1 MPFRSRSA
9 ASLLALVLALGLA
22 APAAEAVTLHV
33 LHVNDTH
40 SRIEQV
46 NRTDSTCSGADE
58 EKGACF
64 GGSARLK
71 TAVDAA
77 RKAAGTEPVIL
88 LDAGDQFQGS
98 LFFTAYSGQV
108 EAEMMNRIGFDAMAL
123 GNHEFD
129 LGNEALTRFAD
140 TVQAPLLA
148 GSVDASGEAA
158 LAGQLSKPLVLAVGG
173 TRVGIVG
180 ATTPDTPDISSPGA
194 GLVFGDPARTV
205 AADIARLAAEG
216 VDKVIVLSHLG
227 VPADIRLA
235 ETVPGIDMIV
245 GGHTHTLFSNADA
258 DAPYRYPHWVE
269 GPDGVRVPI
278 VSAGSYT
285 RYLGHADVSFDAAG
299 RVTQVSGD
307 TLPLDAAVVPD
318 PEILKRI
325 DDLGAPIAALK
336 AERVGSVATDIDGS
350 RESCRAGECA
360 MGNLV
365 AEAMLARAKSQGV
378 TIALQNGGGLRASI
392 GAGEVTKGDVL
403 AVLPFQNTLSTFNL
417 PGAALLAALENGF
430 SQVEEGGGRFPQ
442 VAGLRVTW
450 DPAKPAGGR
459 VVSVAVA
466 GKDGWQPL
474 DPARVYS
481 VVSNNFMRAGGDGYA
496 SLRDAATN
504 AYDFGPNLE
513 DVLADYL
520 GEHPDY
526 APVGDGRIR
535 RAR

>member
-1 MPFRSRSA
+1 MPFRSRFA
-9 ASLLALVLALGLA
+9 ASLMALALGLA
-22 APAAEAVTLHV
+22 APAAQAFTLHV

-40 SRIEQV
+40 SRIQSV
-46 NRTDSTCSGADE
+46 TKTDSTCSGEDE
-58 EKGACF
+58 AKGACF

-77 RKAAGTEPVIL
+77 RRAAGTEPVIL

-129 LGNEALTRFAD
+129 LGDEALTRFAD
-140 TVQAPLLA
+140 TLQAPLLS
-148 GSVDASGEAA
+148 GSVDASGDAA
-158 LAGQLSKPLVLAVGG
+158 LAGQLSKPLVLEVGG
-173 TRVGIVG
+173 TRVGIVA
-180 ATTPDTPDISSPGA
+180 ATTPETPEISSPGP
-194 GLVFGDPARTV
+194 GVTFGDPAQTV
-205 AADIARLAAEG
+205 AADIAGLTAEG

-227 VPADIRLA
+227 APADIRLA
-235 ETVPGIDMIV
+235 EAVPGIDLIV
-245 GGHTHTLFSNADA
+245 GGHTHTLFSNANP
-258 DAPYRYPHWVE
+258 DAPFRYPHWVT
-269 GPDGVRVPI
+269 GPDGARVPV
-278 VSAGSYT
+278 VSAGAYT
-285 RYLGHADVSFDAAG
+285 RYLGHAVVTFDDAG
-299 RVTQVSGD
+299 RVTEVRGD
-307 TLPLDAAVVPD
+307 TQPLDAAVVPD

-325 DDLGAPIAALK
+325 GELGAPIESLK

-350 RESCRAGECA
+350 RESCRTGECA

-365 AEAMLARAKSQGV
+365 ADAMLDRVKSQGV

-417 PGAALLAALENGF
+417 PGSALRAALENGF

-450 DPAKPAGGR
+450 DAAKPAGAR
-459 VVSVAVA
+459 VVSVEVA
-466 GKDGWQPL
+466 GKGGWQPL
-474 DPARVYS
+474 DPAMVYT
-481 VVSNNFMRAGGDGYA
+481 VVSNNFMRSGGDGYA

-520 GEHPDY
+520 ARHPEY
-526 APVGDGRIR
+526 APVSEGRIR
-535 RAR
+535 LVQ